1 MLTTTRKTLEKKK
14 NLLKYV
20 SCAATTI
27 KRMFHNRSFIP
38 PRATRTPSQ
47 LNPISQCSGEKLYL
61 RVRRISQK
69 RFHELNSRYLAL
81 KSSLNPLFPTSWRNP
96 RLHCFALWNRT
107 KPVVRVLDPLA
118 HAQIEKFPI
127 PRWKFGPNNWSTV
140 NRNGQFFYDG

>member
-1 MLTTTRKTLEKKK
+1 MLQINVNNDWKNSWKKK

-47 LNPISQCSGEKLYL
+47 LNPISQCSGKKLYL
-61 RVRRISQK
+61 SVRRISQK

-81 KSSLNPLFPTSWRNP
+81 KSSLNPLFPTLWRNP

-118 HAQIEKFPI
+118 RPNWKI
-127 PRWKFGPNNWSTV
+127 PDSTLKIWPK
-140 NRNGQFFYDG
+140 